1 MRIRSDVT
9 WFLDE
14 ALDMLDRAD
23 RLQRQFFHLP
33 ASGRQGPSWAPPVDV
48 FKQGDRLVIL
58 VALPGVAPER
68 VEVRQDGTG
77 IVISGERPLPAAC
90 REAEIIRLEIPYGR
104 FERRIELSREPC
116 GAAQPVFVDGCL
128 MITLDMSPR
137 GEQS

>member
-1 MRIRSDVT
+1 M
-9 WFLDE
+9 
-14 ALDMLDRAD
+14 
-23 RLQRQFFHLP
+23 
-33 ASGRQGPSWAPPVDV
+33 
-48 FKQGDRLVIL
+48 
-58 VALPGVAPER
+58 APER